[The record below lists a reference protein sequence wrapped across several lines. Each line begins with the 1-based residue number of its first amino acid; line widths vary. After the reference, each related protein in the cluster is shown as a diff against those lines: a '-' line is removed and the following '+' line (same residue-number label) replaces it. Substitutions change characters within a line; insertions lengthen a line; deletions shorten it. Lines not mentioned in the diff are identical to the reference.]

1 MLLKAYRIRND
12 SCITCLYAVHSRQP
26 GGGRCCS
33 SDISFGFL
41 KEASTCR
48 IEEALDVRFHD
59 EAIGPKLEGPSKVS
73 DRIQGPDRSSVA
85 ITARQEVLLID
96 RLQSLCHSRL
106 KELVLH
112 GGNAY
117 STLPLY

>member
-12 SCITCLYAVHSRQP
+12 SCITCLYAVRSRQP

-48 IEEALDVRFHD
+48 IEDALD
-59 EAIGPKLEGPSKVS
+59 IGCPQVSISSVLQIEGEVS
-73 DRIQGPDRSSVA
+73 DRIQRASSGSIAV
-85 ITARQEVLLID
+85 TARQKILLID
-96 RLQSLCHSRL
+96 CR
-106 KELVLH
+106 
-112 GGNAY
+112 
-117 STLPLY
+117 

>member
-48 IEEALDVRFHD
+48 IEAAGDICVQHISGLFADDIEYLFD
-59 EAIGPKLEGPSKVS
+59 G
-73 DRIQGPDRSSVA
+73 
-85 ITARQEVLLID
+85 VL
-96 RLQSLCHSRL
+96 
-106 KELVLH
+106 
-112 GGNAY
+112 A
-117 STLPLY
+117 